1 MADASGVTGTGPAF
15 GWLDLPDGARL
26 RTACWRTSGRTAG
39 APRGTFVLLTG
50 RAEFIEK
57 YRETAETLVARGF
70 DVFAMD
76 WRNQGLSTRPL
87 ANPQIH
93 HVEDFADLA
102 EDLERFVT
110 DVVEPQAR
118 GPLLLMAHSMGGM
131 VATLHMARHP
141 DRFRAAI
148 LSAPM
153 HAINL
158 RGLPVWLVRV
168 LAEAACALGFGAR
181 YAFGQGDYD
190 VRDAAFAGNVITSD
204 PDRYA
209 TFHDA
214 FRDRPELRVG
224 GVSFGWLRAAFRAS
238 DAVRTTEPLDRVRTP
253 MLLLSAPG
261 DLVVDSDAQ
270 GAVAR
275 RWPGCTLLSYPD
287 AKHEVLMERDEIRD
301 RVWADID
308 AFLKRHSL

>member
-1 MADASGVTGTGPAF
+1 MADASGVTSTGPEF

-26 RTACWRTSGRTAG
+26 RTACWRAPTG
-39 APRGTFVLLTG
+39 PRGTVLLLTG

-57 YRETAETLVARGF
+57 YQETAETLLTRGF

-102 EDLERFVT
+102 KDLERFVT

-141 DRFRAAI
+141 NRFRAAI

-158 RGLPVWLVRV
+158 RSLPVPLVRA
-168 LAEAACALGFGAR
+168 LAAVACALGFGER

-190 VRDAAFAGNVITSD
+190 VREAAFAGNVITSD
-204 PDRYA
+204 PRRYA

-261 DLVVDSDAQ
+261 DLVVDSCAQ
-270 GAVAR
+270 EAVAR
-275 RWPGCTLLSYPD
+275 RLPNGTLVGYAD

-308 AFLKRHSL
+308 AFLARHSL